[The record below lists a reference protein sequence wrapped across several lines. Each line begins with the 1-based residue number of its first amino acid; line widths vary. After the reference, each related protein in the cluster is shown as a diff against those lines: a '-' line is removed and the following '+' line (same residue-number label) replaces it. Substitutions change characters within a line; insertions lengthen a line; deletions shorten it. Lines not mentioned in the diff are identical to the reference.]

1 MIAQTIREKLPD
13 GFQRAEY
20 LLEHGMLDMVTPRKE
35 MRATL
40 SRLLHLLLKQGK
52 PRSKVLPM
60 PKRNG
65 NGGVGVSSN

>member
-1 MIAQTIREKLPD
+1 
-13 GFQRAEY
+13 
-20 LLEHGMLDMVTPRKE
+20 MLDMVVHRKE

-40 SRLLHLLLKQGK
+40 SRVLHLLLKQAM

-65 NGGVGVSSN
+65 NGAVAATP

>member
-1 MIAQTIREKLPD
+1 
-13 GFQRAEY
+13 
-20 LLEHGMLDMVTPRKE
+20 MLDMVVHRGE

-40 SRLLHLLLKQGK
+40 SRVLHMLMKQGR

-65 NGGVGVSSN
+65 GAALPAQ